1 MSGSTTRTV
10 IARLASQEGLCVY
23 CDVNLT
29 EKNATLDHVIPR
41 SWGGN
46 PSGVMNT
53 VLACEQCNS
62 FKSGLESH
70 ITNQMGAHLGL
81 VERAALFALR
91 CMKRPNKS
99 TLRNRLRFSRMAEH
113 VIAASDQHHQQN
125 HNVILG
131 NHREKYL

>member
-1 MSGSTTRTV
+1 MSGSTTRT
-10 IARLASQEGLCVY
+10 IISRFTSQEGLCVY

-29 EKNATLDHVIPR
+29 EKNATMDHVIPR

-46 PSGVMNT
+46 TGGIMNT

-81 VERAALFALR
+81 IERAALFTLR
-91 CMKRPNKS
+91 CMKRPHGS
-99 TLRNRLRFSRMAEH
+99 TFRNRLRFSRMAEH
-113 VIAASDQHHQQN
+113 VISAADEHHRQN
-125 HNVILG
+125 HDSILG
-131 NHREKYL
+131 NHKEKYL